1 MVEVVSSVWAV
12 VSYRTESETASDRVR
27 TGDND
32 SATLSRWIL
41 VPCIQQDRGFK
52 NEVCNTYCGLLNM
65 AVFCEPRGKKNL
77 TLIRCATNFL
87 SV

>member
-12 VSYRTESETASDRVR
+12 VSYRTESETARDRVR

-41 VPCIQQDRGFK
+41 VSCIQQDRGFK
-52 NEVCNTYCGLLNM
+52 NEVCNTYCGQLNM

-77 TLIRCATNFL
+77 TLIRCTTNFL